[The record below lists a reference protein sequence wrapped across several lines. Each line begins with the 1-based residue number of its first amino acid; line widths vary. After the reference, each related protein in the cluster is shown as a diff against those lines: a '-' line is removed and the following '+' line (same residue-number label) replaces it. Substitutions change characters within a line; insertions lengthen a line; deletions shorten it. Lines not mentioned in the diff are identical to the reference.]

1 LTFRVNNV
9 GAKEWERDFRIIDIL
24 KDSSVTQCLKELTIG
39 VLVDL
44 IDFDW
49 RDVYDSRIWKDLDSV
64 LSSSI
69 PALQRVLI
77 TFDIV
82 RRVIPPQF
90 WVGMR
95 ASMPLLEERGVLTL
109 AEGYIHPLEHEIWS
123 LQQ

>member
-44 IDFDW
+44 INFNW
-49 RDVYDSRIWKDLDSV
+49 RDVYDSKIWKDLDSIP
-64 LSSSI
+64 SSI
-69 PALQRVLI
+69 PALQRVHI

-82 RRVIPPQF
+82 GRVIPPQF

-109 AEGYIHPLEHEIWS
+109 AEGYARLLEYDVWS
-123 LQQ
+123 LGR